1 MDSIF
6 LWEFLASHGVDRN
19 ETRQLCNAHSLSI
32 YIKSN
37 GKTLFPSSEIVRVC
51 VGDVITDKSQNS
63 LGIFKVE
70 STKVNKFTQPI
81 LPRDHTTSF
90 DKFAGDNELNKLL
103 HDAKNSFNR
112 IESTADEKYF

>member
-6 LWEFLASHGVDRN
+6 LWEFLRSHGVDRY
-19 ETRQLCNAHSLSI
+19 ETRRLCNAHSLSI

-51 VGDVITDKSQNS
+51 VGDVITDKSHNS

-70 STKVNKFTQPI
+70 STKVKHYTLNPPGDPK
-81 LPRDHTTSF
+81 LLF
-90 DKFAGDNELNKLL
+90 DKFAGDIELNELL
-103 HDAKNSFNR
+103 HDAKNSFDR

>member
-19 ETRQLCNAHSLSI
+19 ETRRLCNAHSLSI

-37 GKTLFPSSEIVRVC
+37 GKTLIPSSEVVRLC
-51 VGDVITDKSQNS
+51 VGDVISLKSKNAV
-63 LGIFKVE
+63 GKFEVE
-70 STKVNKFTQPI
+70 SIKVNKFTQTI